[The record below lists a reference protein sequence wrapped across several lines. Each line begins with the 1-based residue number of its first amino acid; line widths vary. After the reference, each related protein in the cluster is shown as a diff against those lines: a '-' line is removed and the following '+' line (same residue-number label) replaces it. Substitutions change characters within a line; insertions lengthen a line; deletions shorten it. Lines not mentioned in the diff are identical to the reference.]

1 MFGNSGLSLEQAPPI
16 NVVLRLLLIATFF
29 GIIVGVEIFLFNNH
43 LLNSNSSEALI
54 VVHTLTL
61 GVMASFMIG
70 ALFQMLPVLSGVF
83 VKSAELLSIRVSYTL
98 LFGTIFLL
106 SYFGNG
112 SGIALSFAII
122 FLSYS
127 LFMTSIT
134 IFNKLK
140 TVKHSA
146 TSRGMLLAISSL
158 FIVAFIGIILL
169 LIRWG
174 FGIDIDYQA
183 LKFAHFSFGLFGWIA
198 LLVVSVSFQVI
209 EMFYVTTEFN
219 TIYSKYMPIAIFVLL
234 WVNIALAFFG
244 LEFQYFVFTLID
256 LLLLLHL
263 IQIAWKLKK
272 RKRKVKDGTVWL
284 WYLASGSFVGFSL
297 LVIEANFIEINPFFI
312 ATLFAFFATSIA
324 IAMSYKIV
332 PFLVWFHLNS
342 KGYFEAPM
350 MHEIVHPKYIRVT
363 FWLYFAS
370 FLSFFASFLL
380 PFFLYIGAILFIFT
394 FLLLFISIYNAI
406 NRYNYILKY
415 GKRIDFNF

>member
-16 NVVLRLLLIATFF
+16 NVVLRLLLIGAFF
-29 GIIVGVEIFLFNNH
+29 GIVAGVEILIFNSN
-43 LLNSNSSEALI
+43 LLTSNSSEALI

-83 VKSAELLSIRVSYTL
+83 IKSAELLSIRVSYML
-98 LFGTIFLL
+98 IFGTIFLI

-140 TVKHSA
+140 TAQHSA

-158 FIVAFIGIILL
+158 FMVTFIGIILL

-198 LLVVSVSFQVI
+198 LLIVSVSFQVI
-209 EMFYVTTEFN
+209 EMFYVTTAFN
-219 TIYSKYMPIAIFVLL
+219 AIYSKYMPIAIFVLL
-234 WVNIALAFFG
+234 WVNIALAFLG
-244 LEFQYFVFTLID
+244 VGFQYFVFILID
-256 LLLLLHL
+256 LLLLFHL
-263 IQIAWKLKK
+263 TQIAWKLKN

-297 LVIEANFIEINPFFI
+297 LVVGANFVVINPFFI

-380 PFFLYIGAILFIFT
+380 PFFLYIGSILFIVT